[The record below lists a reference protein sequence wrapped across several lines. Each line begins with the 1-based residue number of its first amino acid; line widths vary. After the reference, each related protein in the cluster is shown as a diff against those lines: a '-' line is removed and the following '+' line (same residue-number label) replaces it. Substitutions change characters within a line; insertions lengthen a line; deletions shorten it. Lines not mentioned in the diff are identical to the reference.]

1 MRKELLMLDL
11 GLFGEGTGAPAEA
24 EGEQTDEADRNDGQ
38 NRAETLYKKSSVQS
52 GEFPQDAVEEKGHE
66 PASQKRA
73 AEFEGLIKG
82 KYRDLFHARVQEIID
97 RRFGET
103 KDLKKRMEQAQPLID
118 RIADRYGVD
127 ASDLQALTKA
137 VEEDSMSF
145 EQEAAEKGM
154 PVYMLKEMKQM
165 EHENARLRAAR
176 EAERHQ
182 QQAYRVYGEWMQQ
195 AQQIKELYPD
205 FDFQTEIDNPQ
216 FLSLLKAPGV
226 DVRTAYEVVHRDEI
240 IGGAM
245 QHTAQAVAQK
255 MVNNLAVRG
264 TRPPEIGASGQSA
277 VTFKSDVESLSKD
290 DLKEIWK
297 RVGRGER
304 IAF

>member
-1 MRKELLMLDL
+1 MRKERLMLDL
-11 GLFGEGTGAPAEA
+11 RLFGEGTGAPGGA
-24 EGEQTDEADRNDGQ
+24 EGEQADESGVSDGQ
-38 NRAETLYKKSSVQS
+38 NRADTLYQTSSVQS
-52 GEFPQDAVEEKGHE
+52 AQTPQAAAEEKGHE
-66 PASQKRA
+66 PAPQKRME
-73 AEFEGLIKG
+73 EFEGLIKG

-103 KDLKKRMEQAQPLID
+103 KDLKKRIEQAQPLID
-118 RIADRYGVD
+118 RIANRYGVD

-137 VEEDSMSF
+137 VEEDSSYF

-154 PVYMLKEMKQM
+154 PVDMLKEMKRI
-165 EHENARLRAAR
+165 EHENKRLKAAG
-176 EAERHQ
+176 EAERHR
-182 QQAYRVYGEWMQQ
+182 QQAYRVYGEWMREAEQMR
-195 AQQIKELYPD
+195 ELYPA

-216 FLSLLKAPGV
+216 FLNLLKAPGV

-255 MVNNLAVRG
+255 MADNLAVRSA
-264 TRPPEIGASGQSA
+264 RPPEIGASGQSA
-277 VTFKSDVESLSKD
+277 VTFKPDVESLSKD

-297 RVGRGER
+297 RVGQGER